1 MERKE
6 ETGRGRGR
14 GREKGRGKERK
25 DSHFFSASFPF
36 FWLHFIAC
44 LFICFAPFHPF
55 SVSTFKLVKKGGA
68 KLKSG
73 GWKATELQT
82 PQKGR
87 AGGERLE
94 VRKRKEDERVGGPRP
109 GEGWVRGEDQTG
121 LGGVKGS
128 RKEPEPRGARGQI
141 RSPRPAVSVQRR
153 PAGVALAPRSP
164 RWRPW
169 RLWLLPPG
177 RGAAEGSAEPL
188 FSGAL
193 RQPPPRAPPAPQRPL
208 LGPAGVAVSIGR
220 SRSRGAASVTENA
233 RRERGA
239 AQRRLAAGLHAAA
252 ERVPR
257 PYAEGSEPDPVLWLL
272 GAHGGAR
279 RPYRHRHG
287 RGRRTDGDVTSRPEP
302 DGCGGGGGIPFHQQ
316 CPLGSRKGKQSRI
329 CGILMSRKGYS
340 SAAVVIICNSLF
352 AGRGYRLQSHL
363 GTVWG
368 ILCVFGC

>member
-44 LFICFAPFHPF
+44 LFICFAPSHPF

-94 VRKRKEDERVGGPRP
+94 VRKRREDERVGGPRP

-128 RKEPEPRGARGQI
+128 RKEPEPRGGRGQI
-141 RSPRPAVSVQRR
+141 RSPRPAVSVRRR

-233 RRERGA
+233 RRERSAARLRGGLRRGCTLRQSAFPDRMRRAPSRTPSYGSSGRMVGPGA
-239 AQRRLAAGLHAAA
+239 PTGTGTGGDGGQTEMSHPGPNLTGAGAGGEFHSTSSA
-252 ERVPR
+252 
-257 PYAEGSEPDPVLWLL
+257 LWV
-272 GAHGGAR
+272 
-279 RPYRHRHG
+279 
-287 RGRRTDGDVTSRPEP
+287 RGRENRAESVE
-302 DGCGGGGGIPFHQQ
+302 F
-316 CPLGSRKGKQSRI
+316 
-329 CGILMSRKGYS
+329 
-340 SAAVVIICNSLF
+340 
-352 AGRGYRLQSHL
+352 
-363 GTVWG
+363 
-368 ILCVFGC
+368 